1 MFESRSASA
10 NPPTVP
16 MFRPNVR
23 RERYSGAM
31 DPLAA
36 VLRSLRL
43 RSAVHSLAHMT
54 GTWGVA
60 SPGMPGTMIF
70 HGVTRGRCVLRRD
83 GDSATHALD
92 TGDVAFLARGHAH
105 SLASASGVAIMP
117 MRAVDTTMLG
127 PVAVLR
133 AGSAGDE
140 THIVCGKC
148 TLEHPAA
155 AAVVELLPPVLV
167 SRPEDET
174 RRRWLSAT
182 LALLHDE
189 VRVSGSTPQ
198 SVSLTDAV
206 FLHLVAAS
214 ATRGPGSGG
223 LIAAARD
230 EQIGRALA
238 MIHDEP
244 SREWTA
250 IELAERIG
258 MSRTRFF
265 ERFTELMGEPPAKY
279 VARWRVLAA
288 ADLLRDRALS
298 LQIVAERVGYSSEDS
313 LGRAFKR
320 HMGMSVGEW
329 RRTRA
334 A

>member
-1 MFESRSASA
+1 
-10 NPPTVP
+10 V
-16 MFRPNVR
+16 
-23 RERYSGAM
+23 YSL
-31 DPLAA
+31 DA

-43 RSAVHSLAHMT
+43 RSAVLSLAHMT
-54 GTWGVA
+54 GTWGVG
-60 SPGMPGTMIF
+60 SPGRPGTMMF
-70 HGVTRGRCVLRRD
+70 HGVTHGRCVLRRE
-83 GDSATHALD
+83 GDPATYALD
-92 TGDVAFLARGHAH
+92 PGEVAFLAQGHPH
-105 SLASASGVAIMP
+105 SLASASGVPIVP
-117 MRAVDTTMLG
+117 LHAVDTTMLG
-127 PVAVLR
+127 GVAVLR
-133 AGSAGDE
+133 SGSAGDE
-140 THIVCGKC
+140 TRIVCGKC

-155 AAVVELLPPVLV
+155 ASVVELLPPVLV
-167 SRPEDET
+167 SRPEEDT
-174 RRRWLSAT
+174 RRRWLAAT
-182 LALLHDE
+182 VEMLYEE
-189 VRVSGSTPQ
+189 VRLRGSTPQ

-206 FLHLVAAS
+206 FLHLVADS
-214 ATRGPGSGG
+214 AARGAQTGG
-223 LIAAARD
+223 LLAAARD

-238 MIHDEP
+238 MIHAEP

-250 IELAERIG
+250 IELAERVG
-258 MSRTRFF
+258 LSRTRFF

>member
-1 MFESRSASA
+1 
-10 NPPTVP
+10 
-16 MFRPNVR
+16 
-23 RERYSGAM
+23 M
-31 DPLAA
+31 DPLTA

-43 RSAVHSLAHMT
+43 RSAVLSLAHMT

-60 SPGMPGTMIF
+60 SPGIPGTMMF
-70 HGVTRGRCVLRRD
+70 HGVTRGRCVLRLD
-83 GDSATHALD
+83 GDREGHALD
-92 TGDVAFLARGHAH
+92 TGEVAFVAHGQPH
-105 SLASASGVAIMP
+105 SLASTSGAQVVP
-117 MRAVDTTMLG
+117 LQAVKTTMLG

-155 AAVVELLPPVLV
+155 ASVAELLPPVLV
-167 SRPEDET
+167 SRPDSEA

-182 LALLHDE
+182 IALLHDE
-189 VRVSGSTPQ
+189 IQQRGSTPQ
-198 SVSLTDAV
+198 SVSLTDSV
-206 FLHLVAAS
+206 FLHLVADS
-214 ATRGPGSGG
+214 AARGTGSGS

-230 EQIGRALA
+230 EQVGRALA
-238 MIHDEP
+238 LIHAEP

-250 IELAERIG
+250 IELAERVG

-265 ERFTELMGEPPAKY
+265 ERFSELLGEPPAKY

-298 LQIVAERVGYSSEDS
+298 LQIVAERVGYASEDS

>member
-1 MFESRSASA
+1 MEA
-10 NPPTVP
+10 
-16 MFRPNVR
+16 
-23 RERYSGAM
+23 
-31 DPLAA
+31 LAA
-36 VLRSLRL
+36 VFRSLRL
-43 RSAVHSLAHMT
+43 RSAVLSVAEMT
-54 GTWGVA
+54 GTWGVS
-60 SPGMPGTMIF
+60 SPGLVGTMIF

-83 GDSATHALD
+83 GDSHSHALEA
-92 TGDVAFLARGHAH
+92 GEVVFLPRGHAH
-105 SLASASGVAIMP
+105 GLTSAAGVAMI
-117 MRAVDTTMLG
+117 ALDEVATTMLG

-133 AGSAGDE
+133 GGSAGDE
-140 THIVCGKC
+140 THVVCGKC
-148 TLEHPAA
+148 TVDHPAA
-155 AAVVELLPPVLV
+155 ASVIELLPPVLV
-167 SRPEDET
+167 SRPEQET

-182 LALLHDE
+182 IALLEEE
-189 VRVSGSTPQ
+189 VRARGSTPQ
-198 SVSLTDAV
+198 SVSLTDSV
-206 FLHLVAAS
+206 FLHLVGECAA
-214 ATRGPGSGG
+214 RGDQPGG

-230 EQIGRALA
+230 EQIGRALVL
-238 MIHDEP
+238 IHGAP
-244 SREWTA
+244 SRDWSVVD
-250 IELAERIG
+250 LAGRVG

-279 VARWRVLAA
+279 VGRWRVLAA

>member
-1 MFESRSASA
+1 
-10 NPPTVP
+10 

-23 RERYSGAM
+23 SEQYSDGV

-54 GTWGVA
+54 GMWGVA
-60 SPGMPGTMIF
+60 SPGLSGTMIF

-83 GDSATHALD
+83 GDPAVHVLD
-92 TGDVAFLARGHAH
+92 TGQVAFVARGHAH
-105 SLASASGVAIMP
+105 SLASASDATILP
-117 MRAVDTTMLG
+117 MHAVDASMLG

-133 AGSAGDE
+133 AGTAGDE

-155 AAVVELLPPVLV
+155 ASVVELLPAVLV
-167 SRPEDET
+167 ARPADET
-174 RRRWLSAT
+174 RRRWLAAT
-182 LALLHDE
+182 VALLDE
-189 VRVSGSTPQ
+189 EIRRRGSTPQ

-206 FLHLVAAS
+206 FLHLVADS
-214 ATRGPGSGG
+214 ATQNAQPGG
-223 LIAAARD
+223 LLAAARD
-230 EQIGRALA
+230 DQIGRALA
-238 MIHDEP
+238 MIHTEP
-244 SREWTA
+244 SREWSA
-250 IELAERIG
+250 IELAERVG

-265 ERFTELMGEPPAKY
+265 ERFTELLGEPPAKY

-320 HMGMSVGEW
+320 HMGMSVGQW